1 MKKLVLSAILPILLL
16 AAAAISAQT
25 KNQSELKTVS
35 SVDLKRYGGKWFEIA
50 RYPSKFQ
57 KQCVGNTTAT
67 YTIKT
72 ADRIEVL
79 NQCVKKDG
87 VIADAKGDAR
97 IVDKTTNAK
106 LEVRFAP
113 KFLSFISSVWGDYW
127 IIDLDEN
134 YQYAAVVLIEIIV
147 VRAVMHAMMRGSVQ
161 YVFERTETFDFIRV
175 NEKLINQI
183 KGVNRDHHHGRK
195 TQERERSVE
204 NPMRDSAKPT
214 LTNGDTQV
222 VVIAR
227 MMYDV
232 KVPEEAYLVAEAMKP
247 VVTKIIKQK
256 QHDPR
261 PPHIYGSAKRR

>member
-1 MKKLVLSAILPILLL
+1 MKKLVLSAILPMLLL
-16 AAAAISAQT
+16 AAAAVSAQT

-50 RYPSKFQ
+50 RYPNKFQ

-72 ADRIEVL
+72 ADKIEVL

-134 YQYAAVVLIEIIV
+134 YQYAAVGDPKREYFWILSRKPEMDDATYQNIL
-147 VRAVMHAMMRGSVQ
+147 R
-161 YVFERTETFDFIRV
+161 RV
-175 NEKLINQI
+175 EQKGFNPGKVI
-183 KGVNRDHHHGRK
+183 KTPQK
-195 TQERERSVE
+195 
-204 NPMRDSAKPT
+204 
-214 LTNGDTQV
+214 V
-222 VVIAR
+222 VV
-227 MMYDV
+227 V
-232 KVPEEAYLVAEAMKP
+232 KGAVIE
-247 VVTKIIKQK
+247 KQ
-256 QHDPR
+256 
-261 PPHIYGSAKRR
+261 